1 MLHVGQGTT
10 IGALTVFPVWN
21 GRAGVRHYVT
31 DAAALEV
38 AEVEGGAVPQL
49 GAVNRGSKDVLVLD
63 GQLFEGGWQHRMAA
77 RSTVVGAGE
86 RSTVDVVCVE
96 QGRWG
101 GAREQ
106 VTRGRRASTYVRGG
120 LAAHGADDAQS
131 EVWRRVGRD
140 AVGLPTGS
148 FVDHLDRAGDR
159 LQRRVARLRP
169 LPGQTGVLVGVAGH
183 PLLLEDFDHPRT
195 LAEQYDAIL
204 RAAVLDCAGRPAEP
218 TPGRRARRVVERL
231 SRVRPEGPLDADGRS
246 RLLRARTDRLDV
258 AVLERDGR
266 RVHLRVVS
274 PHHPVVVGA

>member
-21 GRAGVRHYVT
+21 GRAGVRHYET
-31 DAAALEV
+31 DASALEV
-38 AEVEGGAVPQL
+38 GEVDGGAVPRLQ
-49 GAVNRGSKDVLVLD
+49 AVNRGAKDVLVLD

-77 RSTVVGAGE
+77 RSLLIDAGARAE
-86 RSTVDVVCVE
+86 VDVVCVE

-120 LAAHGADDAQS
+120 LAADPRGQQD

-140 AVGLPTGS
+140 AGTSATGS
-148 FVDHLDRAGDR
+148 FVEHLDRVEGD

-169 LPGQTGVLVGVAGH
+169 LPGQTGVLIGIGGH

-195 LAEQYDAIL
+195 LAEQYDALL
-204 RAAVLDCAGRPAEP
+204 RAAALDAVGRPAEP
-218 TPGRRARRVVERL
+218 TPGRRARRMVERL
-231 SRVRPEGPLDADGRS
+231 SCTRPTGPRDLDGRS

-258 AVLERDGR
+258 AVLERDR
-266 RVHLRVVS
+266 QRVHLRVVA